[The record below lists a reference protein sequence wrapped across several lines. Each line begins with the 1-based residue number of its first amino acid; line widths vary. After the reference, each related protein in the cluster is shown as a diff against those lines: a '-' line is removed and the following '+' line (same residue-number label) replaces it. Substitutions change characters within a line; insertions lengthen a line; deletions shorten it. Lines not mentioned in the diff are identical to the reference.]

1 MKIVLLAET
10 FNRNT
15 GYLSVMLPKFLA
27 RLGAEVHLLTLDLP
41 PYWSVPTMRRH
52 YEELVGAE
60 WLVPGRVAP
69 HDGYTVH
76 VLPHRLVGG
85 LMLMGGLAPKLRE
98 LRPDVVYSASAIGW
112 IALQAAL
119 LKPFLGYTL
128 FTGSHTAAST
138 FPLFH
143 DASPWY
149 APRRLRVFMSRA
161 IPGRLISLATERCYS
176 PTVDCAE
183 IAWRYFGVQRR
194 KVGVMHLGVDTD
206 VYFPVRDDATRAE
219 REGVRRELGV
229 GPQEIVAIY
238 TGKLT
243 PEKHTGLLVQAV
255 GRLRQRGLSYRTLVI
270 GEGPQRDEVAAMENV
285 VMLPYQRYDRLAR
298 YYRASD
304 VAVWPTNESTSML
317 DAAACGLPLI
327 VSDGIVYRDHV
338 DGNGIVYKMNDLE
351 ALVGALER
359 LSDGDERARLGAI
372 GAEKMA
378 TRFSWLDHARRRL
391 DEYEAATGKRRAG
404 NV

>member
-1 MKIVLLAET
+1 
-10 FNRNT
+10 
-15 GYLSVMLPKFLA
+15 
-27 RLGAEVHLLTLDLP
+27 
-41 PYWSVPTMRRH
+41 MRRH
-52 YEELVGAE
+52 YEELVGVE
-60 WLVPGRVAP
+60 WLVPGLVAP
-69 HDGYTVH
+69 HDGYMVH
-76 VLPHRLVGG
+76 VLPHRMAGG
-85 LMLMGGLAPKLRE
+85 LMRMRGLARTLRD
-98 LRPDVVYSASAIGW
+98 LRPDVVYSLSAIGW
-112 IALQAAL
+112 IALEAAL
-119 LKPFLGYTL
+119 LKPVLGYTL

-143 DASPWY
+143 DAAPWY
-149 APRRLRVFMSRA
+149 APSRLKVFVSRA
-161 IPGRLISLATERCYS
+161 IPGRLISLATERCYG

-219 REGVRRELGV
+219 REDVRRELGV
-229 GPQEIVAIY
+229 DPQEIVAIY

-255 GRLRQRGLSYRTLVI
+255 GRLRQRGLPFRALVI
-270 GEGPQRDEVAAMENV
+270 GEGPQRDEIAAMENV
-285 VMLPYQRYDRLAR
+285 VTLPYQRYDRLAR

-338 DGNGIVYKMNDLE
+338 DGSGLVYTMNDLD
-351 ALVGALER
+351 ALVAALER
-359 LSDGDERARLGAI
+359 LSAPEERARLGAI

-391 DEYEAATGKRRAG
+391 DEYEAATVARRA
-404 NV
+404 VRP